1 MCFLKKFVT
10 VNYNKEE
17 GKEVEKIGEKNE
29 GKINEKQLI
38 RVNSTFYNS
47 LIVLIIR
54 QINSLDIELMY
65 FCSDVLSPH
74 FLQKLC
80 MAV

>member
-10 VNYNKEE
+10 VNHNKEE